1 MQRYAVRNAADPAE
15 EECQRQASPKPL
27 GPVDAGPGAKTN
39 PMMWIVR
46 LALRRPYTFVVF
58 ALLVLIVG
66 VFSIESMPTDIFP
79 NIDIPV
85 VTVVWVFTGLSADQV
100 ANRIVTNAERG
111 MTTTVN
117 DIEHI
122 ESTSLVGLAVIKVY
136 FHPGVNVGNA
146 VGQITAISQSQLRFL
161 PPGSTPP
168 FIIQYNASSVPIMQL
183 GLSGQGLNEQQLND
197 LATNTIRLYFAT
209 IEGAQSP
216 YPYGG
221 KQRQIEVDIDP
232 NALQARGLSPA
243 DVVTA
248 IGNQNL
254 IAPSGTIKL
263 DRFEYQVE
271 TNSQPPLVQQLNDL
285 PIKAVNGTIVY
296 IHDVAHVRDGNP
308 PQTNIV
314 RVDGH
319 RAIMMN
325 ILKIG
330 SASTLDIIK
339 GVRGVITSP
348 YVLGQLPPALKI
360 TALADQ
366 SIFVRNSID
375 GVVHEAIIAACL
387 TAVMILVFLG
397 SWRSTIIIAV
407 SIPLSILC
415 SLIVLDTLHQTINI
429 MTLGGMA
436 LAVGILVDDATVA
449 IENINRYL
457 EIGKDLE
464 QAILDGSAQIATPA
478 FVSTLAI
485 CIVFVPIFFLTGVAH
500 YLFVPMAE
508 AVVFA
513 MLASYF
519 LSRTLVPTMA
529 KYLLREHDDAE
540 AARKQASRNP
550 FTRFQRGFE
559 TAFERF
565 RHAYLRLLVFCADHA
580 AAFIVIFLVFM
591 AGSGLALTPW
601 LGADFF
607 PSVDSGQFTIHVRA
621 HTGTRIEE
629 TAALCDRIEQTIRQQ
644 IPPDE
649 LATILDNIGLP
660 YSALNLS
667 YSVSAPVGPS
677 DADIQVQLAPKHHP
691 TDAYVQRIR
700 KALAAQYPGVTFYR
714 VPVDIVTQIL
724 NFGLASPIDIQI
736 IGPNLYAN
744 RALAERMLNEV
755 RYVPGAVDARIQQ
768 PFNYPNFTVN
778 VDRTRA
784 QATGL
789 TQQNVAQSLLVA
801 LSGSFQTSPSFYL
814 DPRNG
819 VSYSVAVQTPQYK
832 LDSMPELKSLPIT
845 GAVAPQVQGASP
857 STVAPGSDASA
868 RTGASFTGAPG
879 AGKPVQILGNL
890 ASFVP
895 GAEQATVSH
904 YDVQPVI
911 DIFTNVE
918 GADLGS
924 VTKAMQRIVEEHQKD
939 LPRGSQIILRG
950 QSETMYRSYIGLLSG
965 LAFSI
970 LLVYLLIVVNFQSWL
985 DPFLI
990 VAALPAALAGIVWFL
1005 FLTGTRLSVP
1015 ALTGAIMCMGVATA
1029 NSILVVSFAREQLEI
1044 LVGDARTAALNAGFV
1059 RLRPVLMTALAMI
1072 IGMVPMSL
1080 GLGEGGEQNAPLG
1093 RAVIGGLLL
1102 ATGAT
1107 LFFVPV
1113 FFSVVHGWLE
1123 RRRRAKQPAG
1133 QNAGRDELE

>member
-1 MQRYAVRNAADPAE
+1 
-15 EECQRQASPKPL
+15 
-27 GPVDAGPGAKTN
+27 
-39 PMMWIVR
+39 MMWIVR

-58 ALLVLIVG
+58 ALLILILG

-79 NIDIPV
+79 DIDIPV
-85 VTVVWVFTGLSADQV
+85 VTVVWFFNGLSAEQMAD
-100 ANRIVTNAERG
+100 RIASNEERS
-111 MTTTVN
+111 MTFSVN

-122 ESTSLVGLAVIKVY
+122 ESQSLVGTSVIKIY
-136 FHPGVNVGNA
+136 FHPNVNIGEA
-146 VGQITAISQSQLRFL
+146 VAEVSAISQLQLRSL
-161 PPGSTPP
+161 PPGTTPP
-168 FIIQYNASSVPIMQL
+168 FIIQYNASSVPVLQL
-183 GLSGQGLNEQQLND
+183 GLSGPGLNEQQLND
-197 LATNTIRLYFAT
+197 LATTVIRIQLASV
-209 IEGAQSP
+209 EGAQSP

-221 KQRQIEVDIDP
+221 KQRQIQVDLDL

-243 DVVTA
+243 DVVNA
-248 IGNQNL
+248 ITNQNV

-271 TNSQPPLVQQLNDL
+271 TNSAPTQLEALNNM
-285 PIKAVNGTIVY
+285 PVKAVNGTVVY
-296 IHDVAHVRDGNP
+296 IRDVAHVRDGNP

-339 GVRGVITSP
+339 QVRAIISSP
-348 YVLGQLPPALKI
+348 SMKGQLPPQLKI
-360 TALADQ
+360 AALSDQ

-387 TAVMILVFLG
+387 TALMILIFLG

-415 SLIVLDTLHQTINI
+415 SLVVLYALHETINI
-429 MTLGGMA
+429 MTLGGLA

-449 IENINRYL
+449 IENINRFL
-457 EIGKDLE
+457 EEGKELE

-478 FVSTLAI
+478 LVSTLAI
-485 CIVFVPIFFLTGVAH
+485 CIVFVPMFLLSGVAR

-513 MLASYF
+513 MLASYL

-529 KYLLREHDDAE
+529 RYMLREHDDAE
-540 AARKQASRNP
+540 VQRKHASRNLL
-550 FTRFQRGFE
+550 TRFQL
-559 TAFERF
+559 AFEEWFERM
-565 RHAYLRLLVFCADHA
+565 RHGYVRLLTLCIDRPGW
-580 AAFIVIFLVFM
+580 FIAGFLIVTL
-591 AGSGLALTPW
+591 GSLGLLTPW
-601 LGADFF
+601 LGEDFF
-607 PSVDSGQFTIHVRA
+607 PAVDAGQFKIHLRA
-621 HTGTRIEE
+621 HTGMRIEE
-629 TAALCDRIEQTIRQQ
+629 TAALCDHVDQTIRQQ
-644 IPPDE
+644 IPAGE
-649 LATILDNIGLP
+649 VTTILDNVGLP
-660 YSALNLS
+660 YSGLNLS

-677 DADIQVQLAPKHHP
+677 DADIQVQLSPHHHP
-691 TDAYVQRIR
+691 TAAYVARVR
-700 KALAAQYPGVTFYR
+700 KALAQQYPGVTFYE

-724 NFGLASPIDIQI
+724 NFGLAAPIDIQVV
-736 IGPNLYAN
+736 GPNLYAN

-768 PFNYPNFTVN
+768 PFNYPNLTVN

-784 QATGL
+784 EEIGV

-819 VSYSVAVQTPQYK
+819 VSYNIAIQSPQYRMDTMAQ
-832 LDSMPELKSLPIT
+832 LESLPIT
-845 GAVAPQVQGASP
+845 ASAASQTPGIAP
-857 STVAPGSDASA
+857 STAAPGSV
-868 RTGASFTGAPG
+868 GAAAPG
-879 AGKPVQILGNL
+879 AAATAAPGAPAPVQVLGNL
-890 ASFVP
+890 ASIVP
-895 GAEQATVSH
+895 GAEQGEITH
-904 YDVQPVI
+904 YDIQPVI

-918 GADLGS
+918 GTDLGS
-924 VTKAMQRIVEEHQKD
+924 VTRAMEKIVNEHQKD
-939 LPRGSQIILRG
+939 LPRGSTFILRG
-950 QSETMYRSYIGLLSG
+950 QSETMYRSYFGLLSG

-1044 LVGDARTAALNAGFV
+1044 LVGDARKAALNAGFV
-1059 RLRPVLMTALAMI
+1059 RLRPVIMTALAMI

-1080 GLGEGGEQNAPLG
+1080 GLGQGGEQNAPLG

-1123 RRRRAKQPAG
+1123 RRRKSG
-1133 QNAGRDELE
+1133 QRIPDAAAFDELE